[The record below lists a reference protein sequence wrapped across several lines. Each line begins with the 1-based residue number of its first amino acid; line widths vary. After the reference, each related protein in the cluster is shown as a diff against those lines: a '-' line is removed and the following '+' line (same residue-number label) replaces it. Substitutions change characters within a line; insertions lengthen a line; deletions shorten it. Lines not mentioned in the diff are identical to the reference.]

1 MASFTTNKN
10 LEKPANGEYVDQWD
24 VPLNG
29 DMNIIDA
36 AFGGVTSLNATSG
49 SANLSTAANTS
60 YLNLALNITGAISAN
75 VIYTIPSGVGGSWVV
90 RNATTDA
97 TGGPWSV
104 IVASG
109 GGGSNVAPL
118 RGKNVLIW
126 SDGTNIRNV
135 DENVESIGTVT
146 SVAVSGGTTGL
157 TANGSPITTNGTIT
171 LGGVLNVASGGTNL
185 TAFGTG
191 VSGALSANAI
201 GTGAMVLQS
210 NATLITPAIG
220 TPSSGN
226 LVNTT
231 GLPIANTT
239 GTLAVNRGGTGST
252 TLTAN
257 NLLVGNG
264 TSSVAV
270 LAPGT
275 TGNVVTS
282 NGTHWNSQAF
292 SSDGRLIRAPQV
304 LTSGVSYTTP
314 VNCTDIYVEA
324 VGGGGGG
331 GGADVTENTATSA
344 AGGGGSGGYSAKYF
358 AVTGN
363 TAYTY
368 AIGAGGAGGAA
379 NGGANGVIGQ
389 NTTFTVS
396 GVTITAAG
404 GGFGSGAGNDKS
416 GDNLSPGGEG
426 GTASNGDI
434 NVSGNI
440 GSTGFQTDKNRA
452 IGGNGGPSYFGGSG
466 RGGTRA
472 NGTASLVGNVT
483 VTAGTFGGGGG
494 GAATGSSQSGT
505 AGGAG
510 GNGVIRIWEFT

>member
-49 SANLSTAANTS
+49 SANLSVS
-60 YLNLALNITGAISAN
+60 QYQKFALNVTGAMSAN
-75 VIYTIPSGVGGSWVV
+75 ATYTIPSGVGGYWLV
-90 RNATTDA
+90 RNDTTDSV
-97 TGGPWSV
+97 GGPWTV
-104 IVASG
+104 RIASG

-226 LVNTT
+226 LVNTH

-292 SSDGRLIRAPQV
+292 SSSGRLIRAPQV

-314 VNCTDIYVEA
+314 VTATAIYVEA

-331 GGADVTENTATSA
+331 GGADLTDTGNGIG

-358 AVTGN
+358 SVTGN

-368 AIGAGGAGGAA
+368 AIGAGGSGGSAT
-379 NGGANGVIGQ
+379 NGTNGTIGQ

-396 GVTITAAG
+396 AVTITAAG
-404 GGFGSGAGNDKS
+404 GGFGSGANGKA
-416 GDNLSPGGEG
+416 GDSASAGGLG
-426 GTASNGDI
+426 GVATNGDI

-440 GSTGFQTDKNRA
+440 GSTGLSIAKITA
-452 IGGNGGPSYFGGSG
+452 VGGNGGPSYFGGSG
-466 RGGTRA
+466 RGAAAGATD
-472 NGTASLVGNVT
+472 SLVGNVT
-483 VTAGTFGGGGG
+483 TTVGTFGGGGG
-494 GAATGSSQSGT
+494 GGAASNTTTGT
-505 AGGAG
+505 AGSAG

>member
-36 AFGGVTSLNATSG
+36 AFGGTTNLNATSG
-49 SANLSTAANTS
+49 SANLSVSQYQNF
-60 YLNLALNITGAISAN
+60 ALNVTGAMSASAT
-75 VIYTIPSGVGGSWVV
+75 YTIPSGVGGYWVV

-97 TGGPWSV
+97 TGGPWTV
-104 IVASG
+104 TVASG
-109 GGGSNVAPL
+109 GGGSNVTAI
-118 RGKNVLIW
+118 RGKNILIW
-126 SDGTNIRNV
+126 SDGTNVRNV
-135 DENVESIGTVT
+135 DENVTSIGTVT
-146 SVAVSGGTTGL
+146 SVGVSGGATGL
-157 TANGSPITTNGTIT
+157 TANNSPITTSGTIT

-191 VSGALSANAI
+191 VSGALSANAT
-201 GTGAMVLQS
+201 GSGAMVLQS

-239 GTLAVNRGGTGST
+239 GTLAVDRGGTGAT

-292 SSDGRLIRAPQV
+292 SSSGRLIRAPQV
-304 LTSGVSYTTP
+304 LTSGTSYTAPATA
-314 VNCTDIYVEA
+314 TSIYVEL

-331 GGADVTENTATSA
+331 GGADTTESTSGSA
-344 AGGGGSGGYSAKYF
+344 AGGGGSGAYAAKYF
-358 AVTGN
+358 SVTGN

-368 AIGAGGAGGAA
+368 AIGAGGSGGSNTGG
-379 NGGANGVIGQ
+379 NGTTGA

-396 GVTITAAG
+396 GVTVTAG
-404 GGFGSGAGNDKS
+404 GGAAGLGFQNDSENTSFANSGAG
-416 GDNLSPGGEG
+416 GAA
-426 GTASNGDI
+426 TNGDI
-434 NVSGNI
+434 NVAGNPGI
-440 GSTGFQTDKNRA
+440 FPTGSKQNA
-452 IGGNGGPSYFGGSG
+452 QIGGNGGPSYFGGAG
-466 RGGTRA
+466 KGQV
-472 NGTASLVGNVT
+472 ASTGAAP
-483 VTAGTFGGGGG
+483 AGAVVAAGSAGVFGGGGG
-494 GAATGSSQSGT
+494 GGSVSGT
-505 AGGAG
+505 TSGVTGYAG

>member
-49 SANLSTAANTS
+49 SANLSVS
-60 YLNLALNITGAISAN
+60 QYQKFALNVTGAMSAN
-75 VIYTIPSGVGGSWVV
+75 ATYTIPSGVGGYWLV
-90 RNATTDA
+90 RNDTTDSV
-97 TGGPWSV
+97 GGPWTV
-104 IVASG
+104 RIASG
-109 GGGSNVAPL
+109 GGGSNVAAI
-118 RGKNVLIW
+118 RFKNILLW

-146 SVAVSGGTTGL
+146 SVAVSGGSTGL

-239 GTLAVNRGGTGST
+239 GTLAVDRGGTGAT

-282 NGTHWNSQAF
+282 NGTHWTSQAF
-292 SSDGRLIRAPQV
+292 SSSGRLIRAPQI
-304 LTSGVSYTTP
+304 LTSGISYTTP
-314 VNCTDIYVEA
+314 VTATAIYVEA

-331 GGADVTENTATSA
+331 GGADGTEADAIAS
-344 AGGGGSGGYSAKYF
+344 GGGGGAGGYVAKYF
-358 AVTGN
+358 TVTSN

-368 AIGAGGAGGAA
+368 AIGAGGSGGAA
-379 NGGANGVIGQ
+379 NGANGVAGT
-389 NTTFTVS
+389 NTTFTV
-396 GVTITAAG
+396 GGTTITAVG
-404 GGFGSGAGNDKS
+404 GGFGSGAS
-416 GDNLSPGGEG
+416 GKANNSVSPGGAG
-426 GTASNGDI
+426 GTASNGDL
-434 NVSGNI
+434 NV
-440 GSTGFQTDKNRA
+440 TGTMGVTSMTPEKTVTV
-452 IGGNGGPSYFGGSG
+452 GGNGGPSYFGGAG
-466 RGGTRA
+466 RGEQ
-472 NGTASLVGNVT
+472 VGSSDSNIDT
-483 VTAGTFGGGGG
+483 VTGSVGTFGGGGG
-494 GAATGSSQSGT
+494 GGACVGTSGD
-505 AGGAG
+505 AGFAG

>member
-1 MASFTTNKN
+1 MVSSFTTNKN
-10 LEKPANGEYVDQWD
+10 LEQPGNGDYVDTWNIPVNAD
-24 VPLNG
+24 LS
-29 DMNIIDA
+29 IIDSA
-36 AFGGVTSLNATSG
+36 LGAVTNLNATSG
-49 SANLSTAANTS
+49 SSNLIATQYANLT
-60 YLNLALNITGAISAN
+60 LNITGAMSAN
-75 VIYTIPSGVGGSWVV
+75 VAYTIPNGVGGFWVV

-97 TGGPWSV
+97 SGGPWAV
-104 IVASG
+104 TIQSG
-109 GGGSNVAPL
+109 GGGVNVTAL
-118 RGKNVLIW
+118 RGKNIMIW

-135 DENVESIGTVT
+135 DENVSSIGTVT
-146 SVAVSGGTTGL
+146 SVGVSGGSTGL

-239 GTLAVNRGGTGST
+239 GTLAVDRGGTGAT

-275 TGNVVTS
+275 SGNVVTS

-292 SSDGRLIRAPQV
+292 SSSGQLIRAPQI
-304 LTSGVSYTTP
+304 LTSGTSYTTP
-314 VNCTDIYVEA
+314 VNCTDIYVEI

-331 GGADVTENTATSA
+331 GGADNDDVTYGSA
-344 AGGGGSGGYSAKYF
+344 AGGGGSGAYVAKYF

-368 AIGAGGAGGAA
+368 AIGAGGS
-379 NGGANGVIGQ
+379 GGANNGSNGTAGQ

-396 GVTITAAG
+396 GVTITAGG
-404 GGFGSGAGNDKS
+404 GGFGNGLLSKDNTSYANCGA
-416 GDNLSPGGEG
+416 G
-426 GTASNGDI
+426 GTATNGDI
-434 NVSGNI
+434 NVSGNP
-440 GSTGFQTDKNRA
+440 GTVPAGNKLNAQ
-452 IGGNGGPSYFGGSG
+452 IGGNGGPSYFGGAGKGQVASSG
-466 RGGTRA
+466 S
-472 NGTASLVGNVT
+472 NP
-483 VTAGTFGGGGG
+483 AGAVVAAGSAGVFGGGGG
-494 GAATGSSQSGT
+494 GGAVQGTTTGVTGY
-505 AGGAG
+505 AG
-510 GNGVIRIWEFT
+510 GNGIIRIWEFT